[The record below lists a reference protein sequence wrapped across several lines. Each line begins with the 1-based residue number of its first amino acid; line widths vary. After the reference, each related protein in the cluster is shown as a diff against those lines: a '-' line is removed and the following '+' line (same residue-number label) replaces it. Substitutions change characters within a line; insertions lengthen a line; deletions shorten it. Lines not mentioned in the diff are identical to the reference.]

1 MGSFRYFRRH
11 RFSSYANANRGECR
25 LETYVRRAS
34 APDRLEI
41 DMAGSVLTLNAG
53 SSSLKFALFDYETLA
68 PVLRGEIADIDAAAH
83 LTVQGRHESRAEKR
97 WARGTQFAIILR
109 DLFDFTYS
117 HAGSR
122 GLAAVGHRIVHGG
135 PDHSLPA
142 RVTSGL
148 MVALEALTPLDPL
161 HLPHNL
167 APVRAIAA
175 AHPTLLQVACF
186 DTAFH
191 HTLPAIAKA
200 VALPSAITGREVRRY
215 GFHGLSY
222 EYIARHLARTAPE
235 ITSGRV
241 IIAHLGA
248 GASLCAL
255 KGGVSIATTMGF
267 STLDGLVMATRC
279 GSIDPGVIFYLA
291 RQGHSTAEIEDMLYH
306 RSGLLGVSGI
316 SGDMRVL
323 LASEDPAAR
332 AAIELF
338 TYRVAVEIGGL
349 ASALGGLDAL
359 IFTAGIGEHSPE
371 IRSAICARLEW
382 LGLRLDVAANSTG
395 IDRISGPDSK
405 IDARV
410 VTTDEEAMIAHHTLS
425 VLHV

>member
-1 MGSFRYFRRH
+1 
-11 RFSSYANANRGECR
+11 
-25 LETYVRRAS
+25 
-34 APDRLEI
+34 
-41 DMAGSVLTLNAG
+41 
-53 SSSLKFALFDYETLA
+53 
-68 PVLRGEIADIDAAAH
+68 
-83 LTVQGRHESRAEKR
+83 
-97 WARGTQFAIILR
+97 
-109 DLFDFTYS
+109 
-117 HAGSR
+117 
-122 GLAAVGHRIVHGG
+122 
-135 PDHSLPA
+135 
-142 RVTSGL
+142 
-148 MVALEALTPLDPL
+148 
-161 HLPHNL
+161 
-167 APVRAIAA
+167 
-175 AHPTLLQVACF
+175 
-186 DTAFH
+186 
-191 HTLPAIAKA
+191 
-200 VALPSAITGREVRRY
+200 
-215 GFHGLSY
+215 
-222 EYIARHLARTAPE
+222 
-235 ITSGRV
+235 
-241 IIAHLGA
+241 
-248 GASLCAL
+248 
-255 KGGVSIATTMGF
+255 
-267 STLDGLVMATRC
+267 MATRC